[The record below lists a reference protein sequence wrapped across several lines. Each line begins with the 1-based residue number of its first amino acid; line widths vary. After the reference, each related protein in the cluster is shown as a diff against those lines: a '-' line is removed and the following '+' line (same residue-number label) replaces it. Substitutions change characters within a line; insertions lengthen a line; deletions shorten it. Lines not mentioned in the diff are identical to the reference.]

1 MYDVNPLGLMM
12 HLRDLDRQ
20 AAPKLRSLRLGEQHV
35 SGLTAVGAVTI
46 SLLRRL
52 DPTAVLQVVTRR
64 ERSRR

>member
-20 AAPKLRSLRLGEQHV
+20 AAPKLQSLRLRGQHV
-35 SGLTAVGAVTI
+35 SSLTAVGAAML

-52 DPTAVLQVVTRR
+52 DPTAIFQAKTGR
-64 ERSRR
+64 ETSRR